1 MKLKI
6 AIVSVAILVA
16 LCGCSSET
24 QDGGHLSNRFV
35 TVEQDGRYSIV
46 VDSETN
52 VMYLRYES
60 EMYKYGFTVL
70 LNADGSPMLWGE

>member
-1 MKLKI
+1 MKKL
-6 AIVSVAILVA
+6 IVCVALIGML

-24 QDGGHLSNRFV
+24 QDGGYLSNRFV